1 MAQWQKNVEFTTT
14 KLWQDYEKSLLTQV
28 VSDIRQSIPK
38 CVDFY
43 EGRQWPSATEST
55 KNLPRPVV
63 NIIKMI
69 CRNKKGAILSVPVKI
84 LYKSF
89 SPCTDVQRFN
99 DFASSLFK
107 EMGQDSID
115 RLAIDDA
122 IKKGSY
128 FYHYYWDSNA
138 RSSADG
144 ELGSL
149 RCELIDPLNI
159 FFSNPCELDEQKQ
172 DWIIISTKMDVSKI
186 LAISDNT
193 LSKEELL
200 SDAQNSKKFD
210 LPIDDSKKITVL
222 TRYFKQDNEVW
233 CERATKNHIIC
244 KPFKLIPTLLDS
256 QLGELASKKP
266 AQQVTRRII
275 NETILYPIVSGYYER
290 KEGSI
295 YGMGEVEGL
304 IPNQKAINFNI
315 AMALLNA
322 QQCAWGKYI
331 ALPNALNGQKISNVP
346 GQVLIDYS
354 GTGDGIKKMPELELS
369 KIPMELVS
377 MLNSMTRSVSGASE
391 VMTGETYTS
400 TLSGA
405 AIAYLQAQAQIPIEE
420 LRNNFWDTKRK
431 QGLVVAQ
438 FMKHCFWKRAYIKEP
453 LTTGDE
459 KASEIDNF
467 YSCDY
472 ENALFDVY
480 VEAIGGTKSSLASD
494 ISLLDTCLKNGKIS
508 LETYIK
514 AYPASAITNKEEIL
528 KQIQSEKL
536 SEISLLKCELE
547 YYKKKFKEKL
557 T

>member
-1 MAQWQKNVEFTTT
+1 MAQWQE
-14 KLWQDYEKSLLTQV
+14 KLNKSVTPLWSDYENAQSTPLALE
-28 VSDIRQSIPK
+28 IRQTMPK

-43 EGRQWPSATEST
+43 EGRQWPSSTEST

-63 NIIKMI
+63 NVIKMI
-69 CRNKKGAILSVPVKI
+69 CRSKKGAILSTPVKI

-89 SPCTDVQRFN
+89 SPCTNTERFN
-99 DFASSLFK
+99 SFATSLFK
-107 EMGQDSID
+107 EMGQDAID
-115 RLAIDDA
+115 RLAVDDA

-128 FYHYYWDSNA
+128 FFHYYWDPSA
-138 RSSADG
+138 RSMADG

-159 FFSNPCELDEQKQ
+159 FFSNPHELDEQKQ
-172 DWIIISTKMDVSKI
+172 DWIIISSAMTLNKIASICDTKI
-186 LAISDNT
+186 
-193 LSKEELL
+193 SKEELAE
-200 SDAQNSKKFD
+200 DAQSEGSTLAGSKSNEKAT
-210 LPIDDSKKITVL
+210 LL
-222 TRYFKQDNEVW
+222 TRYFKLDGEIW
-233 CERATKNHIIC
+233 CERATKTHVIS
-244 KPFKLIPTLLDS
+244 KPFKLIPTFLDS
-256 QLGELASKKP
+256 ELEDALLKKP
-266 AQQVTRRII
+266 RPGVTRKIL
-275 NETILYPIVSGYYER
+275 NETLLYPIVSGYYER
-290 KEGSI
+290 KECSI

-354 GTGDGIKKMPELELS
+354 GTGEGLKKMPELELS

-377 MLNSMTRSVSGASE
+377 MLNNMTRSVSGTSE

-420 LRNNFWDTKRK
+420 LRNNFWEAKRK

-438 FMKHCFWKRAYIKEP
+438 FMKHCFWKRAYIKE
-453 LTTGDE
+453 TTAKNGKKECEFD
-459 KASEIDNF
+459 DF

-472 ENALFDVY
+472 ENSLFDVY

-494 ISLLDTCLKNGKIS
+494 ISLLDTCLKNRNIS

-528 KQIQSEKL
+528 KQIEAEKL
-536 SEISLLKCELE
+536 SEISLLKCEVE
-547 YYKKKFKEKL
+547 YYKKKLSEKQE
-557 T
+557 